1 MDTLRQAL
9 AGRLTFLLRDFVK
22 TSVEKP
28 WVGRTDMR
36 KRRERERGGGCFGRK
51 MKCGNQSKDWVRPA
65 ALKWHVAGRVCK
77 GRGITLVPWCIDV
90 LGLLV
95 EGC

>member
-1 MDTLRQAL
+1 MGGKD
-9 AGRLTFLLRDFVK
+9 GY
-22 TSVEKP
+22 EKEK
-28 WVGRTDMR
+28 R
-36 KRRERERGGGCFGRK
+36 KRKRWRVFRK
-51 MKCGNQSKDWVRPA
+51 ENECRNQSKDWVRPA